1 MEAEYMA
8 KSMAARQIIWLCSLI
23 EELGITNKNPTTLRV
38 DNQGA
43 IDYSESNS
51 TNHSQTKH
59 IDIRHHFIRET
70 ILNKQVNITYC
81 PTDDNLADILTK
93 ALPKPKHVHISTSLG
108 MTGLRGSVVFEGI
121 NPDA

>member
-1 MEAEYMA
+1 MAE
-8 KSMAARQIIWLCSLI
+8 SMAARQIIWLCLLI
-23 EELGITNKNPTTLRV
+23 EELGITNENPTTLRV

-51 TNHSQTKH
+51 TNHSRTKQ
-59 IDIRHHFIRET
+59 IDIQHHFVRET

-81 PTDDNLADILTK
+81 PTDDNLADILTN